1 MKRIE
6 ELDFLKGI
14 FILLV
19 IAFHLVYIGDSYPYA
34 KRLVYTFHIPAFF
47 MISGYL
53 MKVGKDVRS
62 FLHAMLWIFI
72 PYMIMECGYVMMS
85 SVLPVRE
92 HVDELSWQ
100 LLVDKVFVHPM
111 GPYWYLHTLLVCGLV
126 YYLFARLKPRT
137 GTYVMLLLLALG
149 YALLSYGC
157 GLVAAPSALYFMI
170 GVLLCQS
177 GVSFLAF
184 FQASWFSLVPFVWL
198 ASFPENLNRYSL
210 AGLLITY
217 LSVSILLSFYRIL
230 PVGLKRLGCYVGRHS
245 LLLLL
250 FSPVFTMLVKPLV
263 PVLSFDPTG
272 MLFLIVALVIAV
284 TGSIFIA
291 WLMDVLNISRFFFG
305 KKQVVRGD
313 DKY

>member
-19 IAFHLVYIGDSYPYA
+19 ITFHLVYIGDSYPYA

-53 MKVGKDVRS
+53 MKVNKDVRS

-72 PYMIMECGYVMMS
+72 PYMIMECGYVVMS

-92 HVDELSWQ
+92 HVDKLSWS

-111 GPYWYLHTLLVCGLV
+111 GPYWYLHTLLVCGLA
-126 YYLFARLKPRT
+126 YYLFAQFKSRT
-137 GTYVMLLLLALG
+137 GRYGMLVLLALG

-170 GVLLCQS
+170 GVLLSQS
-177 GVSFLAF
+177 GVAFLSFF
-184 FQASWFSLVPFVWL
+184 RASWWSLVPFVWL
-198 ASFPENLNRYSL
+198 ASFPDNLNRYSL

-217 LSVSILLSFYRIL
+217 LSVSIFLSVYGVL
-230 PVGLKRLGCYVGRHS
+230 PPALKRIGCYVGRHS

-263 PVLSFDPTG
+263 PVFSFDPTG

-284 TGSIFIA
+284 YGSLFIA
-291 WLMDVLNISRFFFG
+291 WLMDVLNLSRFFFG
-305 KKQVVRGD
+305 KKQVVRSA
-313 DKY
+313 DKH